1 MSRFMKTL
9 SVLSVVGLVAI
20 LAVGAV
26 FAQDETPEPPKQ
38 GSHGAFGPR
47 IGKLLDKEGIKET
60 LASTFGISVDELEE
74 AFAAGETPLTLAEQY
89 DVSVEDL
96 RAAMQTAHAEA
107 LAQAVEDG
115 IITQEQADEILEHR
129 VSGFGP
135 SRGFGRG
142 RGGGFGS
149 CNDLDQ
155 A

>member
-1 MSRFMKTL
+1 MSKTMKTL
-9 SVLSVVGLVAI
+9 SVLSVAGLVAV
-20 LAVGAV
+20 LAVGVV
-26 FAQDETPEPPKQ
+26 FAQGDTPEPPK
-38 GSHGAFGPR
+38 HGGFGPR
-47 IGKLLDKEGIKET
+47 MGKLIDRELFKET
-60 LASTFGISVDELEE
+60 LADTFGISVAELEE
-74 AFAAGETPLTLAEQY
+74 ELAAGETPLTLAEQY

-115 IITQEQADEILEHR
+115 TITQEQADEILER
-129 VSGFGP
+129 RASGFGP
-135 SRGFGRG
+135 SRGYGRG